1 MIRATTPTY
10 VLTLPQSS
18 EIDLTQASVVY
29 FTLKQGT
36 VTIDKEVTPTDAK
49 TVEVSLTQQETLQ
62 LQEGK
67 QAEVQLNWIYSDGT
81 RCATIVAYVN
91 VYRQLKPEV
100 LT

>member
-10 VLTLPQSS
+10 VLTLPRSS
-18 EIDLTQASVVY
+18 EIDLTQASAVY

-36 VTIDKEVTPTDAK
+36 VTIDKEATPTDAK
-49 TVEVSLTQQETLQ
+49 TVEVSLTQQETLR

-100 LT
+100 LA